1 MSTVEYIDKT
11 CTIKELFQAMED
23 DVAVFKLI
31 DVSIEGDDDDMYSL
45 SSKVRGH
52 PNLKEFIC
60 KNVKVV
66 DTSTSLDLV
75 VSSLLISAYK
85 IETLELENTPVKS
98 SALLTLGHC
107 PTLKKL
113 VLCKNGYNDA
123 DATKIADA
131 LAGNKVITTV
141 DLSDN
146 EMSDVG
152 CKAFEICLD
161 KNDSVNTLNL
171 SGNGG
176 ISGEKFNKIEAK
188 LQGRAA
194 IAAWADQAC

>member
-1 MSTVEYIDKT
+1 MSTVEFVDQT
-11 CTIKELFQAMED
+11 CTIKDLITSMKD

-31 DVSIEGDDDDMYSL
+31 DVSIEGNDDDMFTL
-45 SSKVRGH
+45 SSTVRGH
-52 PNLKEFIC
+52 PSLKEFIC

-66 DTSTSLDLV
+66 DPSASLDLV
-75 VSSLLISAYK
+75 ISSLLVSAYK

-113 VLCKNGYNDA
+113 VLSKNGYNDA

-131 LAGNKVITTV
+131 LAGNKVIKVV

-146 EMSDVG
+146 ELSDVG

-161 KNDSVNTLNL
+161 SNKSVSTLTL

-176 ISGEKFNKIEAK
+176 ISGDKFNKIEAK
-188 LQGRAA
+188 LSGRAA
-194 IAAWADQAC
+194 IAA